1 MSTVAGIPDPF
12 AGNEAAAEQAIRRA
26 RWKAAALRR
35 HYGLGYVPED
45 EVAAIAWLH
54 FDREHERLIYQLRSG
69 ARIVDAFDR
78 ISVLGPVD
86 ASAIA
91 ELVKTVARRGWTAVT
106 VTGSDAFQRE
116 VAFRLALL
124 EPPVPVADSKLTD
137 ADQMQIAAIRA
148 AREPSDE
155 AAPASPGFR

>member
-1 MSTVAGIPDPF
+1 MTRVTSSRQVRMPEGS
-12 AGNEAAAEQAIRRA
+12 
-26 RWKAAALRR
+26 AAALRR

-54 FDREHERLIYQLRSG
+54 FDREHERLIYQLHSG

-91 ELVKTVARRGWTAVT
+91 ELVKTVARRGWAAVT

-124 EPPVPVADSKLTD
+124 DPPVPVADSKL
-137 ADQMQIAAIRA
+137 
-148 AREPSDE
+148 ARRRS
-155 AAPASPGFR
+155 RR